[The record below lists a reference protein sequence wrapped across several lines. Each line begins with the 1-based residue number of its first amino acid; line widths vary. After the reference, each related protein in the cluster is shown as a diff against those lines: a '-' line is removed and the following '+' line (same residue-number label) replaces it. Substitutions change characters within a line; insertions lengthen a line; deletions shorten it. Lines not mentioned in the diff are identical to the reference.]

1 MSNSL
6 HPKLS
11 KRIALIKPSPTMAVT
26 KLAAELRAEG
36 KNVIGLGAGEPDF
49 DTPEHIKKAGID
61 SIKQGK
67 TKYTAVDGTPDLKQA
82 VLKKFQKDNNL
93 NFNSEEIIISAG
105 GKQVL
110 FNVLLCSLDPDD
122 EVIIPSPY
130 WVSYPDMVTLAGGK
144 PVIVD
149 GKQVNG
155 FKVLSEQIEGL
166 ITNKTKWLIINSPS
180 NPTGAT
186 YSKEELIT
194 IGEMLLKYEQVGVI
208 SDDIYEK
215 IIYDNNKFY
224 NISALVPNLKSRTI
238 TVNGVSKAY
247 AMTGWRIGYAGGPK
261 EIIKAMAKL
270 QSQSTSN
277 PSSISQAAA
286 LEALEASDDFLIKRN
301 EQFKIRRDM
310 VVSNLN
316 ECKGISCDLPTGA
329 FYVFPSFSGLIGKK
343 TPTGKIISNAIEF
356 SSYLLENKG
365 VAVVPGSAFGAEGF
379 FRISYATSDKILEE
393 ACNRIKDACSLLG

>member
-6 HPKLS
+6 YPKLS
-11 KRIALIKPSPTMAVT
+11 KRIALIKSSPTMAVT
-26 KLAAELRAEG
+26 KLAAEMRAEG

-49 DTPEHIKKAGID
+49 DTPEHIKRAGID
-61 SIKQGK
+61 SINQGK

-93 NFNSEEIIISAG
+93 NFNSDEIIISAG

-110 FNVLLCSLDPDD
+110 FNALLCSLDLDD

-149 GKQVNG
+149 GKETNG

-166 ITNKTKWLIINSPS
+166 ISNKTKWLIINSPS

-186 YSKEELIT
+186 YSKKELMS

-224 NISALVPNLKSRTI
+224 NISELVPNLKSRTI

-261 EIIKAMAKL
+261 EIIKAMAKI

-286 LEALEASDDFLIKRN
+286 LEALESSDDFLIKRN
-301 EQFKIRRDM
+301 EQFKTRRDM

-316 ECKGISCDLPTGA
+316 ECKGINCDLPAGA
-329 FYVFPSFSGLIGKK
+329 FYVFPSFSGLIGMK
-343 TPTGKIISNAIEF
+343 TPAGKTISNSIDF

-365 VAVVPGSAFGAEGF
+365 VAVVPGSAFGAEGY
-379 FRISYATSDKILEE
+379 FRISYATSDKTLEE